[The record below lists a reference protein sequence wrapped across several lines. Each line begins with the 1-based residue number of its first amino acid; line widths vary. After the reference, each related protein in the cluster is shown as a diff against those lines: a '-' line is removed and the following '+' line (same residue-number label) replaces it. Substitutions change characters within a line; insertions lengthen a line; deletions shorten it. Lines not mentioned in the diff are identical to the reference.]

1 MTSYTED
8 NEVWAGFYGPDSG
21 KSNPDS
27 CAKGYYPTVSSLDS
41 LYSKYPDRSIKTV
54 QGWPIDRSYW
64 SGTYSSSFSTETFS
78 RYSAVDPTMA
88 AIRHYPRRTL
98 TETVPDLFG
107 YADGAGGID
116 YAHVNA
122 DAGCHCAGG
131 EGKTGDTIP
140 LLITTTDAAGNPV
153 GNIPFTLKR
162 DKGTARTTTYTT
174 RSTPTMQLTQSG
186 QASQSWSF
194 NGTYYGVTGA
204 DGTLAV
210 DLAESSGPRQNVLTA
225 GLYNS
230 TTVTASLP
238 AVFTT
243 ITSPDSNKAN
253 MWGHMP
259 ETFTASNGTEFMRP
273 RLMDELDSA
282 TDTTAV
288 IENNEK
294 WYTVKTSRKDVAPA
308 Q

>member
-1 MTSYTED
+1 
-8 NEVWAGFYGPDSG
+8 
-21 KSNPDS
+21 
-27 CAKGYYPTVSSLDS
+27 
-41 LYSKYPDRSIKTV
+41 
-54 QGWPIDRSYW
+54 
-64 SGTYSSSFSTETFS
+64 
-78 RYSAVDPTMA
+78 
-88 AIRHYPRRTL
+88 
-98 TETVPDLFG
+98 
-107 YADGAGGID
+107 
-116 YAHVNA
+116 
-122 DAGCHCAGG
+122 
-131 EGKTGDTIP
+131 
-140 LLITTTDAAGNPV
+140 
-153 GNIPFTLKR
+153 
-162 DKGTARTTTYTT
+162 
-174 RSTPTMQLTQSG
+174 MQLTQSG

-210 DLAESSGPRQNVLTA
+210 DLAESSGPCVKNVLTA

-294 WYTVKTSRKDVAPA
+294 WYTVKNIEKGRGACAMNRMPRAADLTSLSQGHPNGALATDLGLPMITSKSWWAGDMAIKSQTSLAYQYMSLKTGVINTNSASTVSNVAQLCLTTA
-308 Q
+308 HESFISLDSSAWNEEKQAFVAKKARRYR